1 MGLRLTY
8 RSLAILPQ
16 PVLLRLFYSDIMS
29 KYSLCHPSTDVTTR
43 LIIEVFLKPVD
54 PILTVEEGTE
64 LSLQQKGV
72 STTHKQ
78 LSTILQSLS
87 TDCKALLVGSDDEKQ
102 LGMSWVEKLTSLKGE
117 IHALKLQELDDHLQ
131 SRTFMV
137 GAALSAV
144 DIVAYTHLHYYMAT
158 THQDKLKHPSVTR
171 HFDLIQNMEPV
182 RQALAQDQSLS
193 LPPVSIDVA
202 DVPEVERKA
211 PVVEKKEK
219 KAKVSTTDGTA
230 VQNSPQSLVPAPDGS
245 KKSAGTEKQKSNAE
259 TKEKKKGGDGGDKK
273 KPAPVADGP
282 PMPHMVD
289 MRVGKIIH
297 VEKHPD
303 ADSLYVEKIDFG
315 EPEPRTV
322 VSGLVNYIPIEEM
335 RDRLLVGICNLKP
348 ANMRGVKSFAMV
360 LAATSKDGKG
370 GAGSVELVAPP
381 PGSQPGDRIYF
392 EGFEDQTPIEQ
403 LNPKKKQFETIQPSK
418 TLLLWILGRLA
429 GPTPTMPTNRTG
441 LCLLRESVVPPHLS
455 EHPYLKC

>member
-1 MGLRLTY
+1 
-8 RSLAILPQ
+8 
-16 PVLLRLFYSDIMS
+16 
-29 KYSLCHPSTDVTTR
+29 
-43 LIIEVFLKPVD
+43 
-54 PILTVEEGTE
+54 
-64 LSLQQKGV
+64 
-72 STTHKQ
+72 
-78 LSTILQSLS
+78 
-87 TDCKALLVGSDDEKQ
+87 
-102 LGMSWVEKLTSLKGE
+102 MSWVEKLTSLKGT
-117 IHALKLQELDDHLQ
+117 IDALKLKELDDHLQ
-131 SRTFMV
+131 SRTFII
-137 GAALSAV
+137 GETLSDV
-144 DIVAYTHLHYYMAT
+144 DVVAYTHLHSYMSSA
-158 THQDKLKHPSVTR
+158 THQDRLKHPSVTR
-171 HFDLIQNMEPV
+171 HFDLIQNMESV

-193 LPPVSIDVA
+193 LPLVSIDVA

-219 KAKVSTTDGTA
+219 IAKVSTADGTA
-230 VQNSPQSLVPAPDGS
+230 VQNNPQSSVPAPDES
-245 KKSAGTEKQKSNAE
+245 KKSAGTEKQKSNTE
-259 TKEKKKGGDGGDKK
+259 KKEKNKGGDGGDKK
-273 KPAPVADGP
+273 KAAPAADGP

-403 LNPKKKQFETIQPSK
+403 LNPKKKQFETIQPNFTTLATREACWTDPNNNHKPHRIMSSK
-418 TLLLWILGRLA
+418 GVCCA
-429 GPTPTMPTNRTG
+429 PTFVG
-441 LCLLRESVVPPHLS
+441 ASLS
-455 EHPYLKC
+455 